1 MSPGEPRPARK
12 GESAIEKQIRQAIE
26 RGEFDH
32 LPGKG
37 KPLDLNENPYT
48 PADWRLAYK
57 VLQDAGIAPD
67 WIELDKE
74 IRRESDALR
83 AWFARQVQWQRDRR
97 ARSKVLSPPQMI
109 AERERLAQA
118 REKTGAEY
126 RARAA
131 ALNKL
136 IDLYNLKAPTAGLHR
151 ARIRIDEEIQEF
163 LDACG
168 AEE

>member
-37 KPLDLNENPYT
+37 KPLDLSENPYT

-83 AWFARQVQWQRDRR
+83 AWLARQAQWQRDRR
-97 ARSKVLSPPQMI
+97 ARSKVLSPPKMI
-109 AERERLAQA
+109 AERERLAQV

-126 RARAA
+126 RAHAA

-136 IDLYNLKAPTAGLHR
+136 IDLYNLKAPTAELHR
-151 ARIRIDEEIQEF
+151 ARIRIEEEIQKF

-168 AEE
+168 A

>member
-48 PADWRLAYK
+48 PADSRLAYK
-57 VLQDAGIAPD
+57 VLQNAGIAPD

-83 AWFARQVQWQRDRR
+83 AWLARQAQWQREPR
-97 ARSKVLSPPQMI
+97 AQLNVLSPHQMI
-109 AERERLAQA
+109 VECERLAQA

-136 IDLYNLKAPTAGLHR
+136 IDLYNLKAPTAESHR
-151 ARIRIDEEIQEF
+151 ARIRIKEEIQRF
-163 LDACG
+163 HDACD

>member
-37 KPLDLNENPYT
+37 KPLDLSENPYT

-83 AWFARQVQWQRDRR
+83 AWLARQAQWQRDRR
-97 ARSKVLSPPQMI
+97 ARLNVLSPHQMI
-109 AERERLAQA
+109 VERERLAQA

-151 ARIRIDEEIQEF
+151 ERIRIEEEIQKF

-168 AEE
+168 A

>member
-12 GESAIEKQIRQAIE
+12 GESTIEKQIRQAIE

-37 KPLDLNENPYT
+37 KPLDLSENPYT

-74 IRRESDALR
+74 IRRESDVLR

-97 ARSKVLSPPQMI
+97 ARLNVLSPYQMI
-109 AERERLAQA
+109 AERERLAQV

-151 ARIRIDEEIQEF
+151 ERIRIEEEIQKF

-168 AEE
+168 A

>member
-1 MSPGEPRPARK
+1 MSHAEPRPARK
-12 GESAIEKQIRQAIE
+12 GESAIEKQIRDAIE

-37 KPLDLNENPYT
+37 KPLDLSENPYT

-57 VLQDAGIAPD
+57 LLQNAGSAPD

-83 AWFARQVQWQRDRR
+83 AWFAQQALWERDRR
-97 ARSKVLSPPQMI
+97 ARSTELSAHQLI
-109 AERERLAQA
+109 AEREGLAQA
-118 REKTGAEY
+118 REKTCVQY

-136 IDLYNLKAPTAGLHR
+136 IDLYNLKAPTAEVHR
-151 ARIRIDEEIQEF
+151 ERIRIDAEIQTF
-163 LDACG
+163 LEACG
-168 AEE
+168 A

>member
-1 MSPGEPRPARK
+1 MSHNEPRPARK

-37 KPLDLNENPYT
+37 KPLDLSENPYT
-48 PADWRLAYK
+48 PADLRLAYK

-83 AWFARQVQWQRDRR
+83 AWFARQMQRQRDPR
-97 ARSKVLSPPQMI
+97 ARLNALSPHQMI
-109 AERERLAQA
+109 VERERVAQA
-118 REKTGAEY
+118 REKTCVEY

-136 IDLYNLKAPTAGLHR
+136 IDLYNLKAPNAELHR
-151 ARIRIDEEIQEF
+151 QRIRIDEEIQRFWDE
-163 LDACG
+163 CQ
-168 AEE
+168 